1 MNPKSGYTAQELA
14 DLRLVSLP
22 QTRPGVTK
30 KAKREGWPM
39 QERTGRGGGNEYAL
53 SSLPAEVQAEIR
65 ERHLQALAKQNPV
78 VVREVKHLDRDLGA
92 LSDKQRAVADAR
104 MALARYVREVEA
116 VCKTRQE
123 AVRKVSEMSR
133 AGELPGEL
141 NRQCAIACA
150 RKGGKPGVGTRV
162 LYQWLLDEELCDS
175 GAERLRALAPQK
187 QGQPPIALTRR
198 EWLPEFLGVYRN
210 TNGVCIAEAYR
221 SFAKAYAAR
230 HGAALLPS
238 LGVVETVM
246 SQMPAYIREQGRITG
261 ARMRALKTYVKRD
274 WSTLRNNDVW
284 VGDGHSLKM
293 KVKHPDHGQPFV
305 PELTLIMDTACRYIV
320 GWSLSYA
327 ESCIAVADALRH
339 AMTKNGIP
347 AMYYSDN
354 GGGQTNKT
362 LDADISGIFDRL
374 GIHHETGIP
383 GNPLGR
389 GIIERVMKTLAHTIA
404 RQFETYHGPGADRD
418 TVRQIHTA
426 TASLA
431 KAQRE
436 GKQELTP
443 KQAWAQGKLPSWDDL
458 LKTVAAAVRWYN
470 EEHQHRELG
479 GMTPAQMR
487 THIFAEMADDEFHPL
502 TDVEARD
509 MFRPGFRRVVQ
520 RGWLTVLNNQY
531 WHSDLEAHDGETVLA
546 LIDQHD
552 PALAIIR
559 DLDGC
564 WLCDAKLDGNK
575 RAAFPESLVERSRR
589 QRAERRLRKLD
600 DERAKAIA
608 ETRPTLEHEKTQTL
622 HDLLGTGGGAA
633 EQETPLQFLKSMM

>member
-1 MNPKSGYTAQELA
+1 MAEFVTQPYYSAAELA
-14 DLRLVSLP
+14 AMALHTIKLTARSIR
-22 QTRPGVTK
+22 TR
-30 KAKREGWPM
+30 AIEEGW
-39 QERTGRGGGNEYAL
+39 ESRRRAGRGGGNEYAL

-123 AVRKVSEMSR
+123 AVRRVSELSR
-133 AGELPGEL
+133 AGELPGDL

-162 LYQWLLDEELCDS
+162 LYQWLLDEELCDN

-198 EWLPEFLGVYRN
+198 EWLPDFLAVYRN

-261 ARMRALKTYVKRD
+261 ARMRALKTYTKRD
-274 WSTLRNNDVW
+274 WSTLKNNDVW

-347 AMYYSDN
+347 AMYS
-354 GGGQTNKT
+354 
-362 LDADISGIFDRL
+362 
-374 GIHHETGIP
+374 
-383 GNPLGR
+383 
-389 GIIERVMKTLAHTIA
+389 
-404 RQFETYHGPGADRD
+404 
-418 TVRQIHTA
+418 
-426 TASLA
+426 
-431 KAQRE
+431 
-436 GKQELTP
+436 
-443 KQAWAQGKLPSWDDL
+443 
-458 LKTVAAAVRWYN
+458 
-470 EEHQHRELG
+470 
-479 GMTPAQMR
+479 
-487 THIFAEMADDEFHPL
+487 
-502 TDVEARD
+502 
-509 MFRPGFRRVVQ
+509 
-520 RGWLTVLNNQY
+520 
-531 WHSDLEAHDGETVLA
+531 
-546 LIDQHD
+546 
-552 PALAIIR
+552 
-559 DLDGC
+559 
-564 WLCDAKLDGNK
+564 
-575 RAAFPESLVERSRR
+575 
-589 QRAERRLRKLD
+589 
-600 DERAKAIA
+600 
-608 ETRPTLEHEKTQTL
+608 
-622 HDLLGTGGGAA
+622 
-633 EQETPLQFLKSMM
+633 